1 MHLFSPEKA
10 SWMLS
15 VDMHAI
21 NPFEACVQELVGRT
35 CNAFQP
41 VTGVRTITA
50 ASRDQADEEPDS
62 IDAVLG
68 TARPTDFYSLT
79 AQQKKYQGLD
89 LRSHP
94 LHRWFV
100 QRPELDAALVE
111 KATVAL
117 AIIGAVCRF
126 AISADL
132 VEERA
137 VARDLG
143 FLLVLDP
150 PVLDQYSTFLTP
162 RRSASTAYS
171 TFVHLKRIC
180 EELRHAIHVD
190 HGCTKN
196 LERGG
201 RSTHWCSSYKRKRDG
216 TWGPVYYKDAEIE
229 RVLAKLT
236 AAQATLTNYCKSHK
250 RRRESSRTVGQLS
263 FATRFHAGELLCVV
277 DGTWWVSV
285 LVVMVML
292 VLVLRLRGG
301 GGGTKDKYDNT
312 TNNNTTTPPPP
323 PPHTTHHMLA
333 TVPDRTLQE
342 VADLTR
348 VATLQLDELEAR
360 VKEYFFAHHERLSAL
375 GRTPRYF
382 PHRSLC
388 NASNSDTTTINQTR
402 DEAGLCSGEFGTWKA
417 VSASVRACAQLCMRA
432 CTYVCAGRVRASS
445 CVRVRACV
453 RGGVRACRSGSA
465 VNLVSL
471 RTSTSRY

>member
-21 NPFEACVQELVGRT
+21 NPFEACVQGLVGRT

-312 TNNNTTTPPPP
+312 TNTTTTTTATTTT
-323 PPHTTHHMLA
+323 TTHGRCA
-333 TVPDRTLQE
+333 ERDG
-342 VADLTR
+342 VAVEWTADW
-348 VATLQLDELEAR
+348 
-360 VKEYFFAHHERLSAL
+360 S
-375 GRTPRYF
+375 
-382 PHRSLC
+382 
-388 NASNSDTTTINQTR
+388 
-402 DEAGLCSGEFGTWKA
+402 CSGNT
-417 VSASVRACAQLCMRA
+417 
-432 CTYVCAGRVRASS
+432 GR
-445 CVRVRACV
+445 
-453 RGGVRACRSGSA
+453 
-465 VNLVSL
+465 
-471 RTSTSRY
+471 